1 MQHASQL
8 DSQWP
13 ALVSRLSEVID
24 LDASARE
31 TRALLRRR
39 EVRSAE
45 ALLRLILAY
54 APGGLSLRSAA
65 AWADA
70 SGLASLSDTAV
81 MNRIRGAADWLG
93 AIAGALPRRGQPG
106 QPGQPAAAAAVL
118 AGRRKHRKCRA
129 RSAMRS
135 LTLPSTGFLMVLTS
149 LPPTVSA
156 AEMLAAWRLR

>member
-13 ALVSRLSEVID
+13 ALVSRVSEVID

-31 TRALLRRR
+31 TKALLRRR

-81 MNRIRGAADWLG
+81 MNRIRGAASLDSPASPASLASLDNRLRRRCWRGG
-93 AIAGALPRRGQPG
+93 ACASSMAASSPGRAAGARIGACTPPMSRPVAASRR
-106 QPGQPAAAAAVL
+106 
-118 AGRRKHRKCRA
+118 
-129 RSAMRS
+129 SN
-135 LTLPSTGFLMVLTS
+135 
-149 LPPTVSA
+149 
-156 AEMLAAWRLR
+156 